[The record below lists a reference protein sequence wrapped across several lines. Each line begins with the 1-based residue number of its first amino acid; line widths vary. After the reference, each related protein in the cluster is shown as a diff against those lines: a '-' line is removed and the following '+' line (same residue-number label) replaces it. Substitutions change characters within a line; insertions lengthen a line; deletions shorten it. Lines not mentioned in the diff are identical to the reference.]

1 MFVPDPI
8 SIILVVLVFV
18 PLERLF
24 ALRHEQRVLRNL
36 WQLDT
41 VYLLVN
47 GAIIGFGLNLV
58 LFGALMLTSQI
69 VPKQFQSW
77 VGAQP
82 FWLQLPVLLL
92 LSDLGF
98 YTVHRMFHKVPW
110 LWKFHAVH
118 HSIEE
123 MDWLAAHRVH
133 PLDQILTKGA
143 SLLPVVALGFSAWPV
158 AAYATIYHWQSL
170 FIHSNVKINLGP
182 LARIFASPRFHHWHH
197 ANHAEAFDKNFAA
210 QLSFLD
216 ALFGTLHMPTEKMP
230 RRYGTNTPV
239 PQNYGPQLMFP
250 FQPEASEPV
259 QQARSQQAVDGS
271 AERA

>member
-1 MFVPDPI
+1 MLIPDPL

-24 ALRHEQRVLRNL
+24 ALRREQRILRNL
-36 WQLDT
+36 WQLDV

-47 GAIIGFGLNLV
+47 GAIIGFGINLL
-58 LFGALMLTSQI
+58 LFGALMLTAQI
-69 VPKQFQSW
+69 VPKEFQSW

-82 FWLQLPVLLL
+82 FWVQLPVLLIL
-92 LSDLGF
+92 ADLGF
-98 YTVHRMFHKVPW
+98 YTVHRMFHKIPW

-133 PLDQILTKGA
+133 PIDQIFTKGA
-143 SLLPVVALGFSAWPV
+143 SLLPVFALGFSAWPV
-158 AAYATIYHWQSL
+158 AAFAAIYHWQSL
-170 FIHSNVKINLGP
+170 FIHSNVNISIGP
-182 LARIFASPRFHHWHH
+182 LARIIASPRFHHWHH
-197 ANHAEAFDKNFAA
+197 ANHAEAFDKNFAG

-216 ALFGTLHMPTEKMP
+216 ALFGTLHMPAEKMP

-239 PQNYGPQLMFP
+239 PQNYGPQLIFP
-250 FQPEASEPV
+250 FQPETPKV
-259 QQARSQQAVDGS
+259 QQQVKPQES
-271 AERA
+271 

>member
-1 MFVPDPI
+1 MFLPDPL

-24 ALRHEQRVLRNL
+24 ALRHEQRVFRNL

-41 VYLLVN
+41 IYLLVN

-58 LFGALMLTSQI
+58 LFGTLMLTPHI
-69 VPKQFQSW
+69 VPEQFRSW

-82 FWLQLPVLLL
+82 FWIQLPVLLL

-98 YTVHRMFHKVPW
+98 YAVHRMFHKVPW

-143 SLLPVVALGFSAWPV
+143 SLLPVFALGFSAWPV
-158 AAYATIYHWQSL
+158 AAYAAIYHWQSL
-170 FIHSNVKINLGP
+170 FIHSNVKISLGP
-182 LARIFASPRFHHWHH
+182 LARIFASPHFHHWHH
-197 ANHAEAFDKNFAA
+197 ANHKEAFDKNFAG
-210 QLSFLD
+210 QLSLLD
-216 ALFGTLHMPTEKMP
+216 ALFGTLHMPSEKMP
-230 RRYGTNTPV
+230 RRYGTDTPV
-239 PQNYGPQLMFP
+239 PKNYGPQLLFP

-259 QQARSQQAVDGS
+259 QQAKLQQP
-271 AERA
+271 

>member
-1 MFVPDPI
+1 MLVPDPI

-24 ALRHEQRVLRNL
+24 ALRHEQRILRNL

-250 FQPEASEPV
+250 FQPEGSEPV
-259 QQARSQQAVDGS
+259 QQAKPQQAVGGS